1 MENDELLWQRL
12 IIKVIE
18 SDSNKKIFHPSDGQI
33 AGFIKETFTLKE
45 QRKITFEDF
54 KNACTQFKE
63 KLTTEPEQKEKPLY
77 NSQFFR
83 TPVAVTVAES
93 ESDHDYHTRI

>member
-63 KLTTEPEQKEKPLY
+63 KLTTEPE
-77 NSQFFR
+77 
-83 TPVAVTVAES
+83 
-93 ESDHDYHTRI
+93 